1 MTAGGAYLW
10 PVRNMWP
17 FSRLY
22 NSSWTGGV
30 GRRPGVGLQT
40 KVSGDEGERK
50 GSAGIFKIMIMRFT
64 TTVTLMTNDFH
75 IMVVYIP
82 RPDHDAI
89 CNKFR
94 IIANK
99 SEVKSVS

>member
-1 MTAGGAYLW
+1 MLLWLDELNPRVRCAFGNVSSIKLINNNNLIAAGLW
-10 PVRNMWP
+10 PVGSMWP

-50 GSAGIFKIMIMRFT
+50 GSAGT
-64 TTVTLMTNDFH
+64 
-75 IMVVYIP
+75 
-82 RPDHDAI
+82 
-89 CNKFR
+89 
-94 IIANK
+94 
-99 SEVKSVS
+99 